1 MEQAIRGARNQS
13 GLAAA
18 PLQDPNYG
26 SAKPGIRRQRRSDF
40 ALKSGRRE
48 RNFWMRRQGAKNSR
62 QNARTPAETKIRE
75 VRGRKSPQK
84 RPIWR
89 RGTEFLDAET
99 RRQKSPPKLV
109 SAHRDKNPGNQW
121 PEIPAETPYLA
132 S

>member
-48 RNFWMRRQGAKNSR
+48 RNFYMRRQGAKNSR

-84 RPIWR
+84 RPIR
-89 RGTEFLDAET
+89 RRIKNGRFAET
-99 RRQKSPPKLV
+99 GWWCAQSYANPSQRRFHTGNRGNPLF
-109 SAHRDKNPGNQW
+109 SAFFSQNG
-121 PEIPAETPYLA
+121 
-132 S
+132 